1 MPNILLVEDNEM
13 NHEMLSRRLR
23 RRGFTVRIAVDGA
36 SGLRMACEEV
46 PDLVLMDMSL
56 PDIDGLEVTRRL
68 KADSRTRH
76 VPIIVLTARAMADDR
91 ESAFAAGADDYDI
104 KPVDIDR
111 LLGKMRAQLE
121 KGAP

>member
-23 RRGFTVRIAVDGA
+23 RRGFTVRIAVDGM
-36 SGLRMACEEV
+36 SGLRMAQEET

-68 KADSRTRH
+68 KAESRTRH
-76 VPIIVLTARAMADDR
+76 VPVIVLTARAMAGDR
-91 ESAFAAGADDYDI
+91 ESALAAGADDYDI